1 MIELGSVSEIV
12 SGFNV
17 ARLPINERDRR
28 YTNADFEYDF
38 YRMKLADP
46 SNSIIYRQA
55 SGASHMA
62 ATILSDENKDKFISQ
77 VFSIMNVNRERLNPW
92 YLCWLLNESRSL
104 EKQINILLQGTVIT
118 RLSAQ
123 QLKQIRIELP
133 PLDEQKKIGKLYATA
148 LYQYYLETNQA
159 KQKLNGIL
167 SVLKKASV
175 K

>member
-1 MIELGSVSEIV
+1 
-12 SGFNV
+12 
-17 ARLPINERDRR
+17 
-28 YTNADFEYDF
+28 
-38 YRMKLADP
+38 MKLADP

-62 ATILSDENKDKFISQ
+62 ATILSDENKNKFISQ

-123 QLKQIRIELP
+123 QLKQIKIELP
-133 PLDEQKKIGKLYATA
+133 PLDEQEKIGKLYATA

>member
-17 ARLPINERDRR
+17 ARLPISERGRR

-46 SNSIIYRQA
+46 SSSIIYRQA
-55 SGASHMA
+55 SGASHMSA
-62 ATILSDENKDKFISQ
+62 AILSDENKDKFISQ
-77 VFSIMNVNRERLNPW
+77 VFSIMKVNQERLNPW
-92 YLCWLLNESRSL
+92 YLCWLLNESESVDC
-104 EKQINILLQGTVIT
+104 QIYFMLQGSKIA

-123 QLKQIRIELP
+123 QLKQVKIALP
-133 PLDEQKKIGKLYATA
+133 PMDEQEKIGKLYATA
-148 LYQYYLETNQA
+148 LYQFYLETTRA

-167 SVLKKASV
+167 SVLKKLT
-175 K
+175 

>member
-28 YTNADFEYDF
+28 YSNADFEHDF
-38 YRMKLADP
+38 YRMKLADS

-55 SGASHMA
+55 SGSSHMSA
-62 ATILSDENKDKFISQ
+62 AILSDENKDKFISQ
-77 VFSIMNVNRERLNPW
+77 AFSIMKVNQERLNPW
-92 YLCWLLNESRSL
+92 YLCWLLNESKNI
-104 EKQINILLQGTVIT
+104 EKQFSIRLQGSVIT

-123 QLKQIRIELP
+123 QLKQVEIALP
-133 PLDEQKKIGKLYATA
+133 SMDEQEKIGKLYATA
-148 LYQYYLETNQA
+148 LYQFHLETTHA
-159 KQKLNGIL
+159 THKLNGIL
-167 SVLKKASV
+167 SVLKKVNV